1 MTATVMILAGG
12 LSHERDVS
20 IRSGRRVAEA
30 LRAVGVEAV
39 VHDLDQTLLDTL
51 RSQPPACVI
60 PLVHGASGEDG
71 SLREV
76 LDSLGVPYVGAEAD
90 ACRLAFDKMVAKA
103 HLAGSGIR
111 TAPAVAL
118 PHPTFRDLGA
128 RAVLD
133 ALVGR
138 IGLPLVV
145 KPTRGG
151 SALGV
156 AIVRDPA
163 DLPGAMVGCFSYGDT
178 AMLERF
184 VPGTEV
190 AVSVIEQAD
199 GTLLPLP
206 AVEIRPD
213 AGSYDFASRYTA
225 GTTEFF
231 APARLSQDTADEC
244 ARVAVLAHEGLGLRH
259 LSRADLIV
267 TPEGEVIFL
276 EVNVAP
282 GCTETSLLPQAVA
295 AAGLDLGAVFAT
307 LIDRALAGPRP
318 SVGV

>member
-1 MTATVMILAGG
+1 VTQAIMILAGG

-30 LRAVGVEAV
+30 LRTIGREVTVR
-39 VHDLDQTLLDTL
+39 DIDSTLLARL
-51 RSQPPACVI
+51 QAERPACVV

-76 LDSLGVPYVGAEAD
+76 LEALDIPYVGSTPG

-103 HLAGSGIR
+103 HLAAAGVTG
-111 TAPAVAL
+111 APSVAL
-118 PHPTFRDLGA
+118 PHATFRDLGA
-128 RAVLD
+128 KAVLD

-138 IGLPLVV
+138 IGIPLVV

-156 AIVRDPA
+156 TIVHDPA
-163 DLPGAMVGCFSYGDT
+163 DLPAAMVGCFSYGDT
-178 AMLERF
+178 AMLEAF
-184 VPGTEV
+184 VDGTEV
-190 AVSVIEQAD
+190 AVSVVEDAD
-199 GTLLPLP
+199 GRPVALPP
-206 AVEIRPD
+206 VEIRPD
-213 AGSYDFASRYTA
+213 GDSYDFASRYTA

-231 APARLSQDTADEC
+231 APARLAPEVAEAC
-244 ARVAVLAHEGLGLRH
+244 AAVALAAHEGLGLRH

-267 TPEGEVIFL
+267 TPEGAVTFL

-307 LIDRALAGPRP
+307 LVERALT
-318 SVGV
+318 

>member
-1 MTATVMILAGG
+1 MSRSIVILAGG

-30 LRAVGVEAV
+30 LRSVGESVT
-39 VHDLDQTLLDTL
+39 VHDLDASLLGDLATS
-51 RSQPPACVI
+51 RPDCVI
-60 PLVHGASGEDG
+60 PLLHGASGEDG
-71 SLREV
+71 SLRDV
-76 LDSLGVPYVGAEAD
+76 LDSLSIPYVGSQPD

-103 HLAGSGIR
+103 HVAGPDLH

-118 PHPTFRDLGA
+118 PHSTFRDLGA
-128 RAVLD
+128 GAVLES
-133 ALVGR
+133 LVAR

-156 AIVRDPA
+156 AIVGDEA
-163 DLPGAMVGCFSYGDT
+163 DLAGAMVGCFAYADT
-178 AMLERF
+178 AMLEAY

-190 AVSVIEQAD
+190 AVTVVEDLD
-199 GTLLPLP
+199 GALVALP
-206 AVEIRPD
+206 AVEIVPD
-213 AGSYDFASRYTA
+213 SGVYDYASRYTA

-231 APARLSQDTADEC
+231 APARLGEPIAQEC
-244 ARVAVLAHEGLGLRH
+244 ARIAVAAHERLGLRH

-267 TPEGEVIFL
+267 GADGRVTFL

-282 GCTETSLLPQAVA
+282 GCTETSLLPQAVE
-295 AAGLDLGAVFAT
+295 AAGRDLGHVFQVLVQRAV
-307 LIDRALAGPRP
+307 AGGSTPL
-318 SVGV
+318 

>member
-1 MTATVMILAGG
+1 MSRSIVILAGG

-30 LRAVGVEAV
+30 LRSVGEHVT
-39 VHDLDQTLLDTL
+39 VHDLDASLLADL
-51 RSQPPACVI
+51 AASPPDCVI
-60 PLVHGASGEDG
+60 PLLHGANGEDG
-71 SLREV
+71 SLRDV
-76 LDSLGVPYVGAEAD
+76 LESLAIPYVGSRPD

-103 HLAGSGIR
+103 HVAGDDLD

-118 PHPTFRDLGA
+118 PHATFRDLGA
-128 RAVLD
+128 GAVL
-133 ALVGR
+133 ASLVTR

-156 AIVRDPA
+156 AIVRDAA
-163 DLPGAMVGCFSYGDT
+163 DLAGAMVGCFAYADT
-178 AMLERF
+178 AMLEAY

-190 AVSVIEQAD
+190 AVTVIENAD
-199 GTLLPLP
+199 GTVRALP
-206 AVEIRPD
+206 AVEIVPD
-213 AGSYDFASRYTA
+213 SGVYDYASRYTA

-231 APARLSQDTADEC
+231 APARLSDAAAARC
-244 ARVAVLAHEGLGLRH
+244 AEVAVAAHTRLGLRH

-267 TPEGEVIFL
+267 GADGRVTFL

-282 GCTETSLLPQAVA
+282 GCTETSLLPQSVA
-295 AAGLDLGAVFAT
+295 AAGLDLGHVFQVLVDLALEDAAT
-307 LIDRALAGPRP
+307 TR
-318 SVGV
+318 

>member
-1 MTATVMILAGG
+1 VSRSIVILAGG

-30 LRAVGVEAV
+30 LRSVGENVAI
-39 VHDLDQTLLDTL
+39 HDLDANLLGSL
-51 RSQPPACVI
+51 AASPPDCVI
-60 PLVHGASGEDG
+60 PLLHGASGEDG
-71 SLREV
+71 SLRDV
-76 LDSLGVPYVGAEAD
+76 LDSLAVPYVGSRPD

-103 HLAGSGIR
+103 RVTGEDLH

-118 PHPTFRDLGA
+118 PHSTFRDLGA
-128 RAVLD
+128 GAVLD
-133 ALVGR
+133 SLVKR

-156 AIVRDPA
+156 AIVRESG
-163 DLPGAMVGCFSYGDT
+163 DLAGAMVSCFAYADT
-178 AMLERF
+178 AMLEAY

-190 AVSVIEQAD
+190 AVTVIEDSD
-199 GTLLPLP
+199 GTIRALP
-206 AVEIRPD
+206 AVEIVPD
-213 AGSYDFASRYTA
+213 SGVYDYASRYTA

-231 APARLSQDTADEC
+231 APARLTDQDAALC
-244 ARVAVLAHEGLGLRH
+244 ARVALAAHERLGLRH

-267 TPEGEVIFL
+267 GEAGHVTFL

-282 GCTETSLLPQAVA
+282 GCTETSLLPQAVE
-295 AAGLDLGAVFAT
+295 AAGLDLGQVFQD
-307 LIDRALAGPRP
+307 LVERAIAEG
-318 SVGV
+318 

>member
-1 MTATVMILAGG
+1 MTSSLMILAGG

-30 LRAVGVEAV
+30 LRSHGVEAS
-39 VHDLDQTLLDTL
+39 VHDIDHTLLTDLERT
-51 RSQPPACVI
+51 RPDCVI

-71 SLREV
+71 SLRDV
-76 LDSLGVPYVGAEAD
+76 LEALGIAYVGSGPD

-103 HLAGSGIR
+103 HLAEVGIP

-128 RAVLD
+128 GAVLE

-151 SALGV
+151 SSLGV
-156 AIVRDPA
+156 TIVHEAA
-163 DLPGAMVGCFSYGDT
+163 DLPAAMVGCFSYGDA
-178 AMLERF
+178 AMLEAH
-184 VPGTEV
+184 VAGTEV
-190 AVSVIEQAD
+190 AVSVIERPD
-199 GTLLPLP
+199 GSLLALP
-206 AVEIRPD
+206 AVEIQPD
-213 AGSYDFASRYTA
+213 SGAYDFASRYTA

-231 APARLSQDTADEC
+231 APARLAEDV
-244 ARVAVLAHEGLGLRH
+244 AREAARIALLAHEHLGLRH

-267 TPEGEVIFL
+267 QQDGTVTFL

-282 GCTETSLLPQAVA
+282 GCTETSLFPQAVE
-295 AAGLDLGAVFAT
+295 AAGLDLGEVFLDLST
-307 LIDRALAGPRP
+307 LAQRR
-318 SVGV
+318 

>member
-1 MTATVMILAGG
+1 VSRSIVILAGG

-30 LRAVGVEAV
+30 LRSVGENVAI
-39 VHDLDQTLLDTL
+39 HDLDANLLGSL
-51 RSQPPACVI
+51 AASPPDCVI
-60 PLVHGASGEDG
+60 PLLHGASGEDG
-71 SLREV
+71 SLRDV
-76 LDSLGVPYVGAEAD
+76 LDSLAVPYVGSRPD

-103 HLAGSGIR
+103 RVTGEDLH

-118 PHPTFRDLGA
+118 PHSTFRDLGA
-128 RAVLD
+128 GAVLD
-133 ALVGR
+133 SLVKR

-156 AIVRDPA
+156 AIVRESG
-163 DLPGAMVGCFSYGDT
+163 DLAGAMVSCFAYADT
-178 AMLERF
+178 AMLEAY

-190 AVSVIEQAD
+190 AVTVIEDSD
-199 GTLLPLP
+199 GTIRALP
-206 AVEIRPD
+206 AVEIVPD
-213 AGSYDFASRYTA
+213 SGVYDYASRYTA

-231 APARLSQDTADEC
+231 APARLTDQDAALC
-244 ARVAVLAHEGLGLRH
+244 ARVALAAHERLGLRH

-267 TPEGEVIFL
+267 GEAGHVTFL

-282 GCTETSLLPQAVA
+282 GCTETSLLPQAVE
-295 AAGLDLGAVFAT
+295 AAGLDLGQVFQV
-307 LIDRALAGPRP
+307 LVERAISEG
-318 SVGV
+318 

>member
-1 MTATVMILAGG
+1 VSRTIVILAGG

-30 LRAVGVEAV
+30 LRSVGETVT
-39 VHDLDQTLLDTL
+39 VHDLDASLLGDL
-51 RSQPPACVI
+51 AASPPDCVI
-60 PLVHGASGEDG
+60 PLLHGASGEDG
-71 SLREV
+71 SLRDV
-76 LDSLGVPYVGAEAD
+76 LDSLAITYVGSRPD

-103 HLAGSGIR
+103 HVASDGLY

-118 PHPTFRDLGA
+118 PHATFRDLGA
-128 RAVLD
+128 GAVLD
-133 ALVGR
+133 SLVGR

-156 AIVRDPA
+156 AIVRESA
-163 DLPGAMVGCFSYGDT
+163 DLAGAMVGCFAYADT
-178 AMLERF
+178 AMLEAY

-190 AVSVIEQAD
+190 AVTVIEDAD
-199 GTLLPLP
+199 GTVRALP
-206 AVEIRPD
+206 AVEIVPD
-213 AGSYDFASRYTA
+213 SGVYDYASRYTA

-231 APARLSQDTADEC
+231 APARLSDQDADQC
-244 ARVAVLAHEGLGLRH
+244 ARMAVAAHQRLGLRH

-267 TPEGEVIFL
+267 GVDGRVAFL

-282 GCTETSLLPQAVA
+282 GCTETSLLPQAVE
-295 AAGLDLGAVFAT
+295 AAGLDLGRVFQVLVEKA
-307 LIDRALAGPRP
+307 IAEGPP
-318 SVGV
+318 AA